1 MKQTLKELAEEIEG
15 MSLRYKVQTVLRP
28 KTWSR
33 IHKFRRQ
40 RITRGYSDKDMWSS
54 GTHLMTLISESLK
67 WHESKGVSDFEY
79 MFKMWV
85 DEGSNFGYKNLK
97 QVYTDI
103 DNYLKV
109 DRGDWAT
116 GLAGQIVNLEDAY
129 ITEGEEDTS
138 HITVEWREEKT
149 GKKLTDAR
157 VKKLMHEHH
166 AKVEKL
172 HSKAVNAMTFW
183 AHHARQFWD

>member
-1 MKQTLKELAEEIEG
+1 MKQTLKELSEEITG
-15 MSLRYKVQTVLRP
+15 MSLRYKLQTVLRP

-33 IHKFRRQ
+33 IRKFRRQ
-40 RITRGYSDKDMWSS
+40 RLARGYSDKDMWNS

-67 WHESKGVSDFEY
+67 WHDSRGVSDFDY

-103 DNYLKV
+103 DNYLAI
-109 DRGDWAT
+109 DRSDWST
-116 GLAGQIVNLEDAY
+116 GLAGQIVHLEDAY
-129 ITEGEEDTS
+129 IADGDDTS
-138 HITVEWREEKT
+138 KVTVEWHDDKT
-149 GKKLTDAR
+149 GKKITDAR
-157 VKKLMHEHH
+157 VRKLMDEHLT
-166 AKVEKL
+166 KVEKL
-172 HSKAVNAMTFW
+172 HDKAVNALTFW